1 MLKEAQ
7 RRTDA
12 AHKAEG
18 RTSAMKDED
27 VNADASAA
35 FVEGHE
41 GFQGEAGANQYRL
54 EMDKL
59 YREKYQV
66 DPREWEKLK
75 NQINSKYLNGASDAY
90 VQGFVPR
97 AVQIE
102 TQMDKKYADQQFI
115 MVQDEYLTNV
125 AEGTELAMS
134 MVLKDNSIPDGQKA
148 QAIRDKITMMQ
159 ENGIEFYGLNRNQIS
174 HVVVKKIG
182 TLAQRT
188 GRPDLLAFTMVP
200 DKDGHKMIDRPAMA
214 DQVAGYIKGAQNEQQ
229 SQVNAQIAREEKLQK
244 EINISVDRALVVS
257 ESAGDVEDAK
267 MLLEKYTDNLTPERL
282 AYHWKRIH
290 KMEDPDSWPKQSNM
304 MDYRAYMAKAIK
316 GEMTDIDWMEA
327 PDSLSYNDYKE
338 IAKIDIRAREKP
350 ADTSRNNS
358 MVKDYR
364 TSALKKV
371 APEDMF
377 GLTTLLTPGLGAD
390 RTESLKHKF
399 TMWQVYRDDS
409 KGDITPEE
417 VMKMSKQFQGEVV
430 EEMPETVFVNDD
442 TTSSNSGGGQKKPA
456 GQHTKTG
463 GVNQPKTPMTDVEA
477 EPVLTDLDELK
488 KRLKELKSKQ

>member
-1 MLKEAQ
+1 
-7 RRTDA
+7 
-12 AHKAEG
+12 
-18 RTSAMKDED
+18 
-27 VNADASAA
+27 
-35 FVEGHE
+35 
-41 GFQGEAGANQYRL
+41 
-54 EMDKL
+54 
-59 YREKYQV
+59 
-66 DPREWEKLK
+66 
-75 NQINSKYLNGASDAY
+75 
-90 VQGFVPR
+90 
-97 AVQIE
+97 
-102 TQMDKKYADQQFI
+102 
-115 MVQDEYLTNV
+115 
-125 AEGTELAMS
+125 
-134 MVLKDNSIPDGQKA
+134 MVLKDNSIPDDQKA

-159 ENGIEFYGLNRNQIS
+159 ENGIEFYGLDRNQIS
-174 HVVVKKIG
+174 RVVVKKIG

-214 DQVAGYIKGAQNEQQ
+214 DQVAQYIKGAQNEQQ

-244 EINISVDRALVVS
+244 EINLSIDRGLVLA
-257 ESAGDVEDAK
+257 EEYGDVRVAK
-267 MLLEKYTDNLTPERL
+267 EMVDKFADNLSPERL

-350 ADTSRNNS
+350 AETSKANA

-364 TSALKKV
+364 TSALNKV

-390 RTESLKHKF
+390 RAEALKHKF
-399 TMWQVYRDDS
+399 TMWQTYRDDS
-409 KGDITPEE
+409 KDMTPEE
-417 VMKMSKQFQGEVV
+417 VMKMSTIFQAEVV
-430 EEMPETVFVNDD
+430 EEMPETVFKNDE
-442 TTSSNSGGGQKKPA
+442 TTSTGGGQPKPA

-477 EPVLTDLDELK
+477 EPVLTDLTELK